1 MNIISD
7 MVVRGNRFV
16 NNRGYRAYGLIFQS
30 SDRSRLNNAQ
40 PRLGRHRRGMEPP
53 DATERGF
60 KDTVKANPGEFTTIR
75 AQYDL
80 PTGVTAP
87 QTYVYHCHILEHEDN
102 DMMRPFTVIP

>member
-40 PRLGRHRRGMEPP
+40 P
-53 DATERGF
+53 
-60 KDTVKANPGEFTTIR
+60 
-75 AQYDL
+75 
-80 PTGVTAP
+80 
-87 QTYVYHCHILEHEDN
+87 
-102 DMMRPFTVIP
+102 